1 MIEPCYQFP
10 NDPTEILEFL
20 ELKSPAWK
28 FEFQRAHASTQ
39 VLAKDAFKS
48 GLRDRTVFFV
58 RSQTAGRGRKTRSWL
73 SSSEGL
79 DLAMTLLIP
88 VSAQLKNVAIMSLAG
103 GISTAEALREITGKD
118 FRVKWPNDIYF
129 QNSKVCGILSELLI
143 NQDDRAVAMGIGI
156 NVNSKADDFPQDEFM
171 YAVNTVSSIAGC
183 EIDLTDLMVK
193 IVRRV
198 DDNVTHLEN
207 DAVDKFLAKWDSI
220 GWMSNQ
226 KVRFRELS
234 GEWESGIAQ
243 GISGDGH
250 LIIRDIESD
259 TVRTLI
265 EGDVIPDDK

>member
-10 NDPTEILEFL
+10 NDPAEILEFL
-20 ELKSPAWK
+20 ELESPAWK
-28 FEFQRAHASTQ
+28 FEFESEHSSTQ
-39 VLAKDAFKS
+39 ILAKDAFKS

-58 RSQTAGRGRKTRSWL
+58 RSQTAGRGRKDRSWL
-73 SSSEGL
+73 SSSEGF

-88 VSAQLKNVAIMSLAG
+88 VSVQLKNVAIMSLAG

-118 FRVKWPNDIYF
+118 FRVKWPNDICF

-183 EIDLTDLMVK
+183 EIDLADLTVE
-193 IVRRV
+193 ILRRI

-207 DAVDKFLAKWDSI
+207 NAVDKVLVKWDSI
-220 GWMSNQ
+220 GWMTRR
-226 KVRFRELS
+226 KIRFREIS
-234 GEWESGIAQ
+234 GEWERGIAI

-250 LIIRDIESD
+250 LVIRDIESD
-259 TVRTLI
+259 AVRTLI

>member
-1 MIEPCYQFP
+1 MIESCYQFP
-10 NDPTEILEFL
+10 TNPTEILEFL
-20 ELKSPAWK
+20 ELKSPAWR
-28 FEFQRAHASTQ
+28 FVFQQEHASTQ
-39 VLAKDAFKS
+39 ILAKDAFKS
-48 GLRDRTVFFV
+48 GLRERTVFFV

-79 DLAMTLLIP
+79 DLATTLLIP

-143 NQDDRAVAMGIGI
+143 SGNDRAVAMGIGI

-183 EIDLTDLMVK
+183 EIDLTGLMVE
-193 IVRRV
+193 IIRHI
-198 DDNVTHLEN
+198 DDNVMLLEN
-207 DAVDKFLAKWDSI
+207 NEVDKVLVKWDSI
-220 GWMSNQ
+220 GWMSNR
-226 KVRFRELS
+226 KIRYRELS
-234 GEWESGIAQ
+234 GEWERGIAK

-259 TVRTLI
+259 AVRTLI
-265 EGDVIPDDK
+265 EGDVIPDDN